1 MSIIKESLV
10 LSLLWFSSVSQAA
23 TELNPS
29 FSVKAPETG
38 ESVSLSPLQ
47 AFAVNQTLAVVANE
61 RLNESLTSSQPEVSN
76 FSAEAAAFGEKLMQP
91 ISFFSVS
98 NPIKPYPS
106 NSFSTIRAADTPS
119 ISTDKQYEFWSMV
132 LVGFLL
138 VLGQIA
144 GVKNTGSD
152 LKLAPF
158 KS

>member
-38 ESVSLSPLQ
+38 EWVSLSPLQ
-47 AFAVNQTLAVVANE
+47 AFAVNQTLVVMTSGKLDE
-61 RLNESLTSSQPEVSN
+61 PLTSSQPAVSN
-76 FSAEAAAFGEKLMQP
+76 FSAETASFGEKLMQP
-91 ISFFSVS
+91 IGSFSVS
-98 NPIKPYPS
+98 NPIKPFAS
-106 NSFSTIRAADTPS
+106 NSFSAIRAADNSS

-138 VLGQIA
+138 VMGQIA